1 MLFNMLMDLIYGR
14 GLGEFTFSTVIVYII
29 SALAVVFLTMPVH
42 EFAHGFAAVKLG
54 DNTPRWQGRL
64 TLNPLAHIDYVGALC
79 IILFGFGWAKPVQ
92 IDARN
97 FKNPKTGMAVT
108 ALAGPLA
115 NIIVAFVSLLLINV
129 VWLFPQSEILLYISM
144 FLGYIASINVS
155 LAVFNLI
162 PIPPLD
168 GSRLLSALLPN
179 KQYYALMRYERYF
192 FFAIL
197 FLLFFGVLDG
207 PLGFL
212 QSGLLSLLSRLAA
225 LPFGIFR

>member
-1 MLFNMLMDLIYGR
+1 MLMNLIYGR
-14 GLGEFTFSTVIVYII
+14 GLGDITLSSVIVYII
-29 SALAVVFLTMPVH
+29 SALAVVFLTMPIH

-92 IDARN
+92 VDARN
-97 FKNPKTGMAVT
+97 FKNPKTGMAIT
-108 ALAGPLA
+108 AFAGPLA
-115 NIIVAFVSLLLINV
+115 NIIVAFVSLVLVNIIS
-129 VWLFPQSEILLYISM
+129 LFPTSEILLYVIS
-144 FLGYIASINVS
+144 FLWYVASINVS

-168 GSRLLSALLPN
+168 GSRLLAALLPY

-192 FFAIL
+192 FLAVL
-197 FLLFFGVLDG
+197 FLLFFGLLDG

-212 QSGLLSLLSRLAA
+212 HSGLMNLLSRLAA
-225 LPFGIFR
+225 LPFGFFR

>member
-1 MLFNMLMDLIYGR
+1 MLMDLIYGR

-54 DNTPRWQGRL
+54 DSTPRWQGRL

>member
-1 MLFNMLMDLIYGR
+1 MLMDLIYGR